1 MSTNKA
7 LLSEVLKRIEILE
20 KKVEKLSTKEES
32 STKSKKDQVLEIE
45 RNLSLWSEKFPG
57 INIRAELEKMLDW
70 LKANNKRKKDYKA
83 FFRNWLR
90 KASNDLGV
98 KAPQEEKIKYI
109 FGCQESS
116 CKTVESPYKDMYYF
130 CSICNQQKIVID
142 KKR

>member
-90 KASNDLGV
+90 KASSDLGV

>member
-1 MSTNKA
+1 
-7 LLSEVLKRIEILE
+7 
-20 KKVEKLSTKEES
+20 
-32 STKSKKDQVLEIE
+32 VLEIE

-90 KASNDLGV
+90 KASSDLGV

>member
-20 KKVEKLSTKEES
+20 KKVERLSTKEES

-90 KASNDLGV
+90 KASSDLGV

>member
-90 KASNDLGV
+90 KASSDLGV
-98 KAPQEEKIKYI
+98 KAPQEEKI
-109 FGCQESS
+109 
-116 CKTVESPYKDMYYF
+116 
-130 CSICNQQKIVID
+130 
-142 KKR
+142 

>member
-20 KKVEKLSTKEES
+20 KKVEKLSTKEQS

-90 KASNDLGV
+90 KASSDLGV

>member
-90 KASNDLGV
+90 KASSDLGV

-130 CSICNQQKIVID
+130 CSVCNKQKIVID

>member
-20 KKVEKLSTKEES
+20 KKVEKLSIEEES

-90 KASNDLGV
+90 KASSDLGV